1 MARSSPIRQL
11 HHEAEASLVAY
22 GPEDHPEGAVEL
34 VESFGELEIEYAAIR
49 KHCVL
54 MDQPNRAVLEVTG
67 KDRIAFLQSMLT
79 QDINAI
85 PEKGIAHS
93 FWLNNKGRI
102 DADLT
107 VIRLSDRLLMD
118 VDIHAAERCLTTLNN
133 FIIAEQVSLRSL
145 QESTHRLALH
155 GPSAVTLLA
164 SLTGIHAESMTNR
177 AVFEETIFGVPAT
190 IFRDDATGEPG
201 FELIIPTAAAADVY
215 RRLIE
220 EGRVIEDD
228 PEVKP
233 TPLAEKVHLKPAG
246 WHAFNIARIEAGT
259 ALYNIDF
266 GSESLPAETGVLE
279 DRVSFKKGCY
289 LGQEIVARMHAR
301 GHPKQKLVAIKF
313 ESISD
318 ESQPLP
324 TLPVSGSPI
333 ATSPAGEAIGA
344 VTSSA
349 LSPMLG
355 ASPIAFAQ
363 VRFAHTSPGT
373 VLYVPAEGLEVKGVV
388 QSELKF
394 WPPNR

>member
-34 VESFGELEIEYAAIR
+34 VESFGELELEYAAIR

-54 MDQPNRAVLEVTG
+54 MDQPNRAILEVTG
-67 KDRIAFLQSMLT
+67 KDRIQFLQSMLT

-85 PEKGIAHS
+85 PENHVAHS

-107 VIRLSDRLLMD
+107 VVRLVDRVLLD
-118 VDIHAAERCLTTLNN
+118 VDIHAAERCLTTLGN
-133 FIIAEQVSLRSL
+133 FIIAEQVAIRSL
-145 QESTHRLALH
+145 QESTHRLSLH
-155 GPSAVTLLA
+155 GPTSITLLA
-164 SLTGIHAESMTNR
+164 SLTGIHAEALTNR
-177 AVFEETIFGVPAT
+177 TAFEETLFGVPVS
-190 IFRDDATGEPG
+190 IYRDDATGEPG
-201 FELIIPTAAAADVY
+201 VELIIPTFAAAEVY
-215 RRLIE
+215 RRLIA

-228 PEVKP
+228 PEIKA
-233 TPLAEKVHLKPAG
+233 TPLAERVRLRPAG

-313 ESISD
+313 ESIRD

-324 TLPVSGSPI
+324 ALPVAGSPI

-355 ASPIAFAQ
+355 ASPVAFAQ
-363 VRFAHTSPGT
+363 VRFAHTQPGT

-388 QSELKF
+388 RAELKF
-394 WPPNR
+394 WPQGT